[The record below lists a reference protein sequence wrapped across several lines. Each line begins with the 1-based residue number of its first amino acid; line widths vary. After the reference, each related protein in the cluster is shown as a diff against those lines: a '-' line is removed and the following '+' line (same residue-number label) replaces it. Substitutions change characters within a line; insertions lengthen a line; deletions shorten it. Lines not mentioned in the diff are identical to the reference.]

1 MFGVECG
8 AGIAALVKNGLLSAE
23 KPPTADGAKP
33 KSGKKLDK
41 VWLL

>member
-1 MFGVECG
+1 
-8 AGIAALVKNGLLSAE
+8 LLSAE